1 MEDLKAKIFSV
12 SDINKHVK
20 GLLEYSFDGYTM
32 VEGEISQLQ
41 KSQLGHV
48 YLTLKDEK
56 SSVRCTLWSSRVDKM
71 QVTPEIGL
79 KVIIKC
85 KVSFYEKTG
94 SYQLDIVGL
103 SSTSIGKFH
112 ELFEKLK
119 LKLKNEGLFDEKFKK
134 ILPKYPKKISIVTSP
149 TGSVIKDIL
158 KILERRVPGIYIE
171 VYSCNVQGEN
181 CATSII
187 KQLITIN
194 KNNNSDIIIIAR
206 GGGSLEDLIE
216 YNNEFLARQIYNSN
230 IPIIT
235 AIGHETDTTIC
246 DLVSDVRAATPSEA
260 AEIASS
266 ETTQD
271 TLKNISEYINKLKNS
286 THRLL
291 SNFKYE
297 LQEQKNVIEKNNPST
312 KIYNYYQTI
321 DIFYETLKSK
331 FLSNLLIERDKV
343 NLLKIKLKNSNPS
356 NKIITLESAVANK
369 KELLKSLLKSVLE
382 KKKNIVELR
391 KNTIRDISPLNI
403 LEKGYSVI
411 YSKGKIAKKTAD
423 FKVND
428 DVTIKVIDGVVSSN
442 ITKIKKD

>member
-1 MEDLKAKIFSV
+1 M
-12 SDINKHVK
+12 
-20 GLLEYSFDGYTM
+20 
-32 VEGEISQLQ
+32 
-41 KSQLGHV
+41 
-48 YLTLKDEK
+48 
-56 SSVRCTLWSSRVDKM
+56 
-71 QVTPEIGL
+71 
-79 KVIIKC
+79 
-85 KVSFYEKTG
+85 
-94 SYQLDIVGL
+94 
-103 SSTSIGKFH
+103 
-112 ELFEKLK
+112 
-119 LKLKNEGLFDEKFKK
+119 
-134 ILPKYPKKISIVTSP
+134 
-149 TGSVIKDIL
+149 
-158 KILERRVPGIYIE
+158 
-171 VYSCNVQGEN
+171 
-181 CATSII
+181 
-187 KQLITIN
+187 
-194 KNNNSDIIIIAR
+194 
-206 GGGSLEDLIE
+206 
-216 YNNEFLARQIYNSN
+216 
-230 IPIIT
+230 
-235 AIGHETDTTIC
+235 
-246 DLVSDVRAATPSEA
+246 VSDVRAATPSEA

-369 KELLKSLLKSVLE
+369 KELVKSLLNSVLE

-423 FKVND
+423 FKIND
-428 DVTIKVIDGVVSSN
+428 DVTIKIIDGVVSSN
-442 ITKIKKD
+442 ITKIRKD

>member
-1 MEDLKAKIFSV
+1 M
-12 SDINKHVK
+12 
-20 GLLEYSFDGYTM
+20 
-32 VEGEISQLQ
+32 
-41 KSQLGHV
+41 
-48 YLTLKDEK
+48 
-56 SSVRCTLWSSRVDKM
+56 
-71 QVTPEIGL
+71 
-79 KVIIKC
+79 
-85 KVSFYEKTG
+85 
-94 SYQLDIVGL
+94 
-103 SSTSIGKFH
+103 
-112 ELFEKLK
+112 
-119 LKLKNEGLFDEKFKK
+119 
-134 ILPKYPKKISIVTSP
+134 
-149 TGSVIKDIL
+149 
-158 KILERRVPGIYIE
+158 
-171 VYSCNVQGEN
+171 
-181 CATSII
+181 
-187 KQLITIN
+187 
-194 KNNNSDIIIIAR
+194 
-206 GGGSLEDLIE
+206 
-216 YNNEFLARQIYNSN
+216 
-230 IPIIT
+230 
-235 AIGHETDTTIC
+235 
-246 DLVSDVRAATPSEA
+246 VSDVRAATPSEA

-271 TLKNISEYINKLKNS
+271 TLKNISDYINKLKNS

-411 YSKGKIAKKTAD
+411 
-423 FKVND
+423 
-428 DVTIKVIDGVVSSN
+428 
-442 ITKIKKD
+442 